1 MALAAATEASA
12 SPVAVL
18 DRAVAPWPRV
28 TVVMAAAS
36 ALQLPWA
43 AGVRWRPF

>member
-1 MALAAATEASA
+1 MALAVETEASA

-18 DRAVAPWPRV
+18 TGPWRGGFGGG
-28 TVVMAAAS
+28 VMAAAS
-36 ALQLPWA
+36 ASQLPWWA